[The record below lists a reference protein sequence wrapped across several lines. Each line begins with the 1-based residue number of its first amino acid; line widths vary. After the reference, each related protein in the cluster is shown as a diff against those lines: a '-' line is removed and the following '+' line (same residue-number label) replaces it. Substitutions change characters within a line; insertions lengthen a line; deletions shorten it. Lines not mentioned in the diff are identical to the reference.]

1 MSIQTPIKPSY
12 REFAVKLPSDV
23 VTVLD
28 ELLQSIPQ
36 QRQAAAAHELE
47 RRIIMAILGFHR
59 DEGLK
64 NLGVPQNSLTSLKLT
79 LVPRRVGA

>member
-1 MSIQTPIKPSY
+1 MSMQIPTKPGY
-12 REFAVKLPSDV
+12 RERSFILPSDV

-64 NLGVPQNSLTSLKLT
+64 NLGVPQSAVIPLRMSLVS
-79 LVPRRVGA
+79 

>member
-1 MSIQTPIKPSY
+1 MSIQIPTKPGY
-12 REFAVKLPSDV
+12 RERSFMLPSDV

-64 NLGVPQNSLTSLKLT
+64 NIGVPQSALIPLSLT
-79 LVPRRVGA
+79 LVP

>member
-1 MSIQTPIKPSY
+1 MQTSIKPGY
-12 REFAVKLPSDV
+12 RELSVMLPNDV
-23 VTVLD
+23 LTVLD
-28 ELLQSIPQ
+28 ELLQSIPE

-64 NLGVPQNSLTSLKLT
+64 NLGVPQSSVIPLSLT
-79 LVPRRVGA
+79 LVP

>member
-1 MSIQTPIKPSY
+1 MSMQIPTKPGY
-12 REFAVKLPSDV
+12 RERSFMLPSDV

-59 DEGLK
+59 DEGLR
-64 NLGVPQNSLTSLKLT
+64 NLGVPQSVLTPLNLT
-79 LVPRRVGA
+79 LVP

>member
-1 MSIQTPIKPSY
+1 MSMQIPTKPGY
-12 REFAVKLPSDV
+12 RERSFILPSDV

-64 NLGVPQNSLTSLKLT
+64 NIGVPQSALIPLSLT
-79 LVPRRVGA
+79 LVP

>member
-1 MSIQTPIKPSY
+1 MSIQIPTKPGY
-12 REFAVKLPSDV
+12 RERSFILPSDV

-36 QRQAAAAHELE
+36 QLQAAAAHELE
-47 RRIIMAILGFHR
+47 RRIIVAILGFHR

-64 NLGVPQNSLTSLKLT
+64 NLGVPQSALTPLNFT
-79 LVPRRVGA
+79 LVP

>member
-1 MSIQTPIKPSY
+1 MSIQTPIKPGYQERS
-12 REFAVKLPSDV
+12 FMLPSDV

-47 RRIIMAILGFHR
+47 RRVIMAILGFHR

-64 NLGVPQNSLTSLKLT
+64 NLGVPQSAVIPLRMS
-79 LVPRRVGA
+79 LVP

>member
-1 MSIQTPIKPSY
+1 MSRQTPIKPGY
-12 REFAVKLPSDV
+12 REFSVMLPSDV

-47 RRIIMAILGFHR
+47 RRIIVAILGFYR

-64 NLGVPQNSLTSLKLT
+64 NLGVSQSALTPLNFT
-79 LVPRRVGA
+79 LVP